1 MTVICAAENNLE
13 INNPTANKGDGLKHL
28 CGRLNISGD
37 EVMAIGDSNND
48 IEMLKYAGLAVAMG
62 NGGEL
67 VKQVSD
73 YVTTT
78 NDDGGVA
85 LALDRFI
92 LKRPS

>member
-1 MTVICAAENNLE
+1 
-13 INNPTANKGDGLKHL
+13 
-28 CGRLNISGD
+28 
-37 EVMAIGDSNND
+37 MAIGDSNND

-62 NGGEL
+62 NGGER